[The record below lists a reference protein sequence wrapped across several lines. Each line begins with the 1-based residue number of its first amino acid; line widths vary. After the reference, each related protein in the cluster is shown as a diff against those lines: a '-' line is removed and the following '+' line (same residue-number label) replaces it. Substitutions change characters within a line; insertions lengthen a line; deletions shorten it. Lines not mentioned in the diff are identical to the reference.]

1 MLLKQISGLSP
12 AIAFCLMSQRRLGAS
27 FLDCFGARE
36 SQQMCSKTIPHI
48 PQPLAGTWSLR
59 SNKIIWSNLL
69 LLPMDCAKSILTHR
83 PAPVGVCQGRQAWP
97 RWAGKPRWKT
107 DGLCGPRDRRTQV
120 HLSRTI
126 SYASPWVTLLPSPAC
141 QTELSAVKLACLAVI
156 YLCVPVCDNKEHC
169 VKGVKSL
176 ILHVRRKQYQQ

>member
-120 HLSRTI
+120 HPSRTI

-141 QTELSAVKLACLAVI
+141 QTELSAVQLACLAVI

-169 VKGVKSL
+169 VLSEGG
-176 ILHVRRKQYQQ
+176 